1 MWNEVSF
8 SRKKSAIRRRFL
20 FFNLLGITH
29 VCAPYS
35 TYIPIHF
42 DFYLSCELS
51 LSAICLLIISTT
63 PHIVSNQSK
72 CFFFLFFLWSLK
84 YAYSLM
90 CADIQQVVIWGLKY
104 KKMSKGKKRE
114 QNTIIHSHLILT
126 MQTWAIIQIRDLCFS
141 HKLYWTI

>member
-1 MWNEVSF
+1 MVSF

-72 CFFFLFFLWSLK
+72 CFFFPFFSLESEICILTNVCGHP
-84 YAYSLM
+84 AS
-90 CADIQQVVIWGLKY
+90 
-104 KKMSKGKKRE
+104 
-114 QNTIIHSHLILT
+114 SHLRPKVQKNVKRKKESKKPLFILT
-126 MQTWAIIQIRDLCFS
+126 
-141 HKLYWTI
+141 